1 MGAMLSLIAAACFF
15 VGIHLLVAGTRLRD
29 RLVARLGERRYLG
42 GFSLASLVGMVWLSL
57 AYSAAFASSANAGYW
72 TTPTWL
78 RDVVAVVVLIALT
91 LVVYGLTS
99 KNPTAAQQERLLE
112 TDTEL
117 ATGILRITRHPF
129 LWGVAL
135 WASAHLAANGD
146 RASLVLFGAML
157 VNAVAGTFSIDHKR
171 ARLFGA
177 RWQAFARQTSN
188 IPFAA
193 IARGDN
199 RLVVRELVNW
209 RAAVTIV
216 AYVALVT
223 SHPWLYD
230 ARPLPWW
237 PL

>member
-1 MGAMLSLIAAACFF
+1 MGPMISLIAAATFF
-15 VGIHLLVAGTRLRD
+15 VGVHLLVAGTKLRD
-29 RLVARLGERRYLG
+29 RLVAALGEPRYMG
-42 GFSLASLVGMVWLSL
+42 AFSLASLGGIVWLSL
-57 AYSAAFASSANAGYW
+57 AYSAAFSSSANAGYW
-72 TTPTWL
+72 STPAWL
-78 RDVVAVVVLIALT
+78 RDVVAVAMLVALT

-99 KNPTAAQQERLLE
+99 KNPTAVQQEKLLDGE
-112 TDTEL
+112 ADP

-135 WASAHLAANGD
+135 WAGAHLSANGD
-146 RASLVLFGAML
+146 RASIVLFGSML
-157 VNAVAGTFSIDHKR
+157 VISVAGTFSIDHKR
-171 ARLFGA
+171 KRLFGDK
-177 RWQAFARQTSN
+177 WEAFARRTSN

-199 RLVVRELVNW
+199 RLVIGELMNW
-209 RAAVTIV
+209 RAAAVIV